1 MYIRPKFSNSLFFQS
16 PSILL
21 AYLSC
26 SLKSLLFYT
35 SRRFSVALSLSL
47 LISALCSDLFGAR
60 QAQIV
65 IHCTSQTIE
74 GHTDLLRDSLNQ
86 PLSAGNNANGDGDL
100 VTLGYYSMSDSS
112 SIANHF
118 NGDWIP
124 LTEGTRIGD
133 SSSGYGFG
141 NGMFSFTSVFTF
153 NSDTIGIFPYEPAF
167 FELSSPHVITNSAPP
182 PGKPLCI
189 RFHDSNS
196 ISKDTK
202 YNAVT
207 GAQWLWPT
215 FSGGIPE
222 NLYLK
227 VSSGSPSANS
237 VWKYGSTLKYPSN
250 SFQTTEPVE
259 YIPNLYS
266 LTLNHTSGGTVNDV
280 NASYPE
286 DSSVELLATPNAH
299 MEFLGWLGDG
309 VSDPLFPN
317 TVVFMT
323 EDRNITAV
331 FEPKKYQ
338 LQINVSGVGD
348 VTGEDEYSYGGNAAI
363 TATPSLGYEFS
374 HWIGDGVDANTTS
387 TFVQIT
393 RDQTIEAVFLPKQ
406 HTFTVS
412 SFIESQ
418 GSTSIVQSPPYRNG
432 NFYDIIAEPNSGYR
446 FSHWS
451 STNGALYMLDS
462 NLTATTR
469 VRLSD
474 DALLFAHFEE
484 IQYRL
489 DILMGNGGA
498 SVTPT
503 SALFGVNQSIAVN
516 ATPAEGY
523 QFSKWQDPSGL
534 LEDSFTAATSVVMSR
549 ANGNSFIQAQFERK
563 VYDVKITSG
572 NGGNIIFDTPNG
584 PWMHFGIYAIQAVPN
599 PGYKFVSWNGNQESI
614 NSLLVSNE
622 QPSNQISVSSN
633 ISLNAH
639 FVPESYSISVT
650 SGEGGSATG
659 SGQFSVSD
667 SPALVANAAIGWEF
681 SHWDGNETLLTLLSS
696 NTSPNAFVNLTEA
709 PPLLNFEAV
718 FRRSQFEINVQ
729 ASSGGNVNGQSSLSY
744 QIESGSEL
752 TLIANPEI
760 GWEFSRW
767 FGIESDSPT
776 DSSLSIL
783 VNGNLNVTAEFEQK
797 SYLLSINPSPNGEV
811 SGGGS
816 YGYNSD
822 IPITATPKQGY
833 RFLRWAGDIEF
844 IQSTV
849 NAITTVKMPDASV
862 TIEPVFEVTPIK
874 VTASVIGY
882 GSVTGTGE
890 YNPNETFSIEALGDS
905 PTGTAPRGFGLLK
918 WTWSD
923 ENGQYHSSTDN
934 PLVLSSANDIHI
946 DVEFYPIPPEEVDVS
961 ISSNPSGAGIIYDD
975 PDSRVWNIDK
985 DTIDR
990 SITVTTQPG
999 FSFLGWSSSA
1009 DVDISP
1015 HWKSDQITASPF
1027 ADSSIVA
1034 HFKPLTHKFD
1044 VTYNPQM
1051 GSISEFKK
1059 SYAHGET
1066 FVIKAEAN
1074 KHFKFSGWNLSK
1086 LHTFNVSHGSSSVR
1100 SAENILLIDN
1110 LETPEIPLVRGHTYN
1125 FEINLP
1131 SNLEFFISSNSPVST
1146 TFDHEYTMG
1155 IQNSRVSTGTLV
1167 FKVPEDAP
1175 DYLYYTTSSN
1185 TVTGGKFKILT
1196 LNESDILAFPEEAY
1210 ISPTSLLDFSITA
1223 NFVDESYKINVS
1235 AGTGG
1240 SVDAVSSDF
1249 TFQDV
1254 VNLTATPDEH
1264 YQFVSWEGSE
1274 HIEDKNLPN
1283 SKLTVNET
1291 TNIKAVFTPIL
1302 YPLNISSAPT
1312 DTASFITSNNKLSF
1326 AFGETV
1332 EIKAIPKSGF
1342 KFLEWTGDINSQ
1354 NSSTQL
1360 VMNGPQS
1367 IVAKIA
1373 TQPVNVNLSAR
1384 SLNYLDMIDSNLIG
1398 GSVEGPSIIQK
1409 NELASF
1415 TAEPREGFDFLGWFN
1430 EENQTIASTLN
1441 TTLALLEDSVIT
1453 AVFREK
1459 SYELQVDVQP
1469 KYFGTLEW
1477 EDDVSLKQINTRLP
1491 YGHQVEITANPLN
1504 QNRFE
1509 KWFYN
1514 SSEKIDVNENNL
1526 FFTIRDDTRI
1536 SAKFLEAPIPFL
1548 TINMNPQ
1555 NAGKVVGSGQRSK
1568 NEAHYIFASANEG
1581 YEFVKWEGAGIKSPY
1596 DETTSISFET
1606 NTVITAVF
1614 SKEDNNGGDDGNT
1627 SNDNLFSLSV
1637 SPSNPNHGLTNPS
1650 LKNYYAKGK
1659 VPILA
1664 KPKPGYIFSHW
1675 EGESISD
1682 PLSSSTEVNLEND
1695 LLIAAIFESISH
1707 NQKQINITHVI
1718 ETLDYL
1724 GNPSKNEIK
1733 GGTILGGTSFL
1744 NDHTPTFKAY
1754 AKDAYRF
1761 LRWENG
1767 FGQILSTNEEITYKS
1782 ATDFTLKAIFQK
1794 KSYNVNVFTQ
1804 PGNKT
1809 EILWEGY
1816 GKASKHKQLVPHG
1829 EQISLNAL
1837 QGINY
1842 QFLNW
1847 QTNGI
1852 FIQNPRDL
1860 KINLTIQ
1867 SEAILTAIYY
1877 PTNEVVVTTSIY
1889 PESGGWILGGGK
1901 NSYNPMH
1908 PLHAKANNG
1917 FKFVRWEGSQ
1927 ILDPSSPQT
1936 TVNLDQNLDIRAIFE
1951 PDLLYEGDPTTS
1963 IPGLHIVEV
1972 LSADPDRGAVT
1983 GSGVYGPGWVDIE
1996 AVANYGFEFSHW
2008 DSLAVADP
2016 KASKTKLLVEDHST
2030 ATAYFKEKTLV
2041 INSIPEG
2048 NSWYSNNW
2056 FGTYWNEKRS
2066 PWAFHLILGWIF
2078 AHENSNQSYWVW
2090 INNLDGWY
2098 WLEAESFPYLFES
2111 SSNAWVFLSTET
2123 SSPAEIFLFKFK
2135 DNRWRRLK
2143 Q

>member
-1 MYIRPKFSNSLFFQS
+1 
-16 PSILL
+16 
-21 AYLSC
+21 
-26 SLKSLLFYT
+26 
-35 SRRFSVALSLSL
+35 
-47 LISALCSDLFGAR
+47 
-60 QAQIV
+60 
-65 IHCTSQTIE
+65 
-74 GHTDLLRDSLNQ
+74 LRDSLNQ

-572 NGGNIIFDTPNG
+572 NGGNIIFDSPNG

>member
-1 MYIRPKFSNSLFFQS
+1 MSIRPKFSNSLFFQS
-16 PSILL
+16 PIIILVSL
-21 AYLSC
+21 AC
-26 SLKSLLFYT
+26 SLKSLLFDL
-35 SRRFSVALSLSL
+35 SRWFSVALSLSL
-47 LISALCSDLFGAR
+47 LISALCSDLLGAR

-74 GHTDLLRDSLNQ
+74 GHSDLLRDSLNQ

-153 NSDTIGIFPYEPAF
+153 NSDTVGIFPYEPAF
-167 FELSSPHVITNSAPP
+167 FELSSPYVITNSAPP

-189 RFHDSNS
+189 RFNDSNA

-207 GAQWLWPT
+207 GAEWLWPT

-227 VSSGSPSANS
+227 VSSGSPSVNS

-259 YIPNLYS
+259 YIPNLYT
-266 LTLNHTSGGTVNDV
+266 LTLNHTTGGTVNDV
-280 NASYPE
+280 NASYQE
-286 DSSVELLATPNAH
+286 DSSVELLATPDAH
-299 MEFLGWLGDG
+299 MEFLGWLGEG

-331 FEPKKYQ
+331 FQPKKYE
-338 LQINVSGVGD
+338 LQITVSGVGD
-348 VTGEDEYSYGGNAAI
+348 VTGANEYSYGENATI

-432 NFYDIIAEPNSGYR
+432 IFYDIIAEPNSGYR

-503 SALFGVNQSIAVN
+503 SALFGVNQSIAVS

-534 LEDSFTAATSVVMSR
+534 LEDSFSAATSVVMSR
-549 ANGNSFIQAQFERK
+549 AIGNSFIQAQFERK

-584 PWMHFGIYAIQAVPN
+584 PWMHFGIYAIQAIPN

-614 NSLLVSNE
+614 DSLLVSNE

-667 SPALVANAAIGWEF
+667 SPALVANATTGWEF

-696 NTSPNAFVNLTEA
+696 NTSPNVFVNLTEA

-718 FRRSQFEINVQ
+718 FRRPKFEINVQ
-729 ASSGGNVNGQSSLSY
+729 ASSGGKVNGQSSLSY
-744 QIESGSEL
+744 QIEAGSEL
-752 TLIANPEI
+752 ALLANPEI

-776 DSSLSIL
+776 DSSLSII
-783 VNGNLNVTAEFEQK
+783 VSGNLNVTAEFEQK

-811 SGGGS
+811 SGGGL

-822 IPITATPKQGY
+822 ITITATPKQGY
-833 RFLRWAGDIEF
+833 RFLRWTGDIEF
-844 IQSTV
+844 VQSTI
-849 NAITTVKMPDASV
+849 NAITTVKMPDAAV

-874 VTASVIGY
+874 VTASVTGY
-882 GSVTGTGE
+882 GSVTGLGE
-890 YNPNETFSIEALGDS
+890 YNPNETFSIEALGNS
-905 PTGTAPRGFGLLK
+905 PTSIAPRGFGLLK

-923 ENGQYHSSTDN
+923 ENGQHYSSTDN

-946 DVEFYPIPPEEVDVS
+946 DVEFYPIPPEEVDFS
-961 ISSNPSGAGIIYDD
+961 ISSNPNGAGIIYDD
-975 PDSRVWNIDK
+975 PDARVWNIDK

-999 FSFLGWSSSA
+999 FSFLGWSSST

-1015 HWKSDQITASPF
+1015 HWKSNQITASPF
-1027 ADSSIVA
+1027 TDSSIVA
-1034 HFKPLTHKFD
+1034 HFEPLTHKFD
-1044 VTYNPQM
+1044 VIYDPQM

-1059 SYAHGET
+1059 SYAHGDT
-1066 FVIKAEAN
+1066 FSIKAEAN
-1074 KHFKFSGWNLSK
+1074 KHFKFSGWDLSK
-1086 LHTFNVSHGSSSVR
+1086 FHTFNVSHGSSSVR
-1100 SAENILLIDN
+1100 SVENILLIDN
-1110 LETPEIPLVRGHTYN
+1110 LETPEIPLARGHTYN

-1131 SNLEFFISSNSPVST
+1131 SNLEFFISTNSPVST
-1146 TFDHEYTMG
+1146 SFDHEYVMG
-1155 IQNSRVSTGTLV
+1155 IQNSRVSSGTLV

-1185 TVTGGKFKILT
+1185 TVTGGKFKIISLD
-1196 LNESDILAFPEEAY
+1196 ERDILAFPQEAS

-1223 NFVDESYKINVS
+1223 NFVDEEYKVNVS

-1240 SVDAVSSDF
+1240 NVDAVSADF
-1249 TFQDV
+1249 NYQEV
-1254 VNLTATPDEH
+1254 VNLKATPNEH
-1264 YQFVSWEGSE
+1264 YQFVRWEGSE
-1274 HIEDKNLPN
+1274 LIENTNLPN
-1283 SKLTVNET
+1283 SKFTVVEA

-1302 YPLNISSAPT
+1302 YPLTISSAPT
-1312 DTASFITSNNKLSF
+1312 DTASFVTSNNKLRF

-1332 EIKAIPKSGF
+1332 AIKAIPKSGF
-1342 KFLEWTGDINSQ
+1342 KFLEWTGDVNSP

-1367 IVAKIA
+1367 IVANIA
-1373 TQPVNVNLSAR
+1373 TQPVTIELTAR
-1384 SLNYLDMIDSNLIG
+1384 SLNYLEEIDSNLFG
-1398 GSVEGPSIIQK
+1398 GSVEGPSVIQK
-1409 NELASF
+1409 NEIASF
-1415 TAEPREGFDFLGWFN
+1415 NAEPREGFEFLGWFN
-1430 EENQTIASTLN
+1430 EDNQTLASTLK
-1441 TTLALLEDSVIT
+1441 TTLALVEDSIIT
-1453 AVFREK
+1453 GVFREK
-1459 SYELQVDVQP
+1459 SYELEVDILP
-1469 KYFGTLEW
+1469 KFLGTLEW
-1477 EDDVSLKQINTRLP
+1477 ENEVSLEQINTRLP
-1491 YGHQVEITANPLN
+1491 FGYQVQITANPLN

-1509 KWFYN
+1509 KWFFN
-1514 SSEKIDVNENNL
+1514 TKEKIDVNENNIS
-1526 FFTIRDDTRI
+1526 FTIRDDTSI
-1536 SAKFLEAPIPFL
+1536 SARFLTAPLPFL
-1548 TINMNPQ
+1548 TINMTPSD
-1555 NAGKVVGSGQRSK
+1555 AGKVVGAGQKST
-1568 NEAHYIFASANEG
+1568 NGTHYIFASAKDG
-1581 YEFVKWEGAGIKSPY
+1581 YEFVKWEGVGIKSPNE
-1596 DETTSISFET
+1596 ETTSISFEE

-1614 SKEDNNGGDDGNT
+1614 SRDDNNGGDDGNT
-1627 SNDNLFSLSV
+1627 GNDNLFSLSI

-1650 LKNYYAKGK
+1650 STNYYAKGT

-1675 EGESISD
+1675 EGKSIAD

-1695 LLIAAIFESISH
+1695 LLIAAIFKATSN
-1707 NQKQINITHVI
+1707 NQKQINVTHVI
-1718 ETLDYL
+1718 ETFDYL
-1724 GNPSKNEIK
+1724 GNPTKNDIQ

-1754 AKDAYRF
+1754 PNDGYHF

-1767 FGQILSTNEEITYKS
+1767 LGQILSTKAEISYKS
-1782 ATDFTLKAIFQK
+1782 PFDFVLKAIFQK
-1794 KSYNVNVFTQ
+1794 KSYDVRVFAQ
-1804 PGNKT
+1804 PGDKS

-1816 GKASKHKQLVPHG
+1816 GKSSQHTRLVPHG
-1829 EQISLNAL
+1829 EQISLTAL
-1837 QGINY
+1837 QGTTY

-1847 QTNGI
+1847 QTDGHI
-1852 FIQNPRDL
+1852 LQNPREP
-1860 KINLTIQ
+1860 KINYTVK
-1867 SEAILTAIYY
+1867 SETTFTALYF
-1877 PTNEVVVTTSIY
+1877 PLNQVVITSSIH
-1889 PESGGWILGGGK
+1889 PERGGWILGEGK
-1901 NSYNPMH
+1901 HSYNPKH
-1908 PLHAKANNG
+1908 PLHAKPNKG
-1917 FKFVRWEGSQ
+1917 FKFVRWEGLQ
-1927 ILDPSSPQT
+1927 IEDPSSPQT
-1936 TVNLDQNLDIRAIFE
+1936 TVNLDQNLNIKAIFE
-1951 PDLLYEGDPTTS
+1951 PDLLYEGDPT
-1963 IPGLHIVEV
+1963 IPAPGLHVVEI
-1972 LSADPDRGAVT
+1972 LLADPNHGTVT
-1983 GSGVYGPGWVDIE
+1983 GSGVYGPGWIDIE

-2008 DSLAVADP
+2008 DSLAAADP

-2123 SSPAEIFLFKFK
+2123 SSPAEILLFKFK